1 MVTVDF
7 SLDEFKK
14 ACEFIGGE
22 VHKHWK
28 HITCSI
34 PLHNN
39 LKLQLNADSK
49 NIVDGMIYSSEIKPL
64 PLRID
69 LSHLLAE
76 SIEYSEDNG
85 VKSLVIYGYEKGE
98 RIWIT
103 KEPKGETIAADV
115 IIGVGETF

>member
-1 MVTVDF
+1 MLTPKI
-7 SLDEFKK
+7 L
-14 ACEFIGGE
+14 
-22 VHKHWK
+22 
-28 HITCSI
+28 
-34 PLHNN
+34 L
-39 LKLQLNADSK
+39 
-49 NIVDGMIYSSEIKPL
+49 MIYSSEIKPL